1 MRNLLKYF
9 KFMKNL
15 TKENVYL
22 DKGQKKMERTYSTS
36 ASNFKT
42 IYNTFAS
49 IENMETFLA

>member
-22 DKGQKKMERTYSTS
+22 DKGQKKMEITYSTS
-36 ASNFKT
+36 TSNFKT
-42 IYNTFAS
+42 IYNAFAS